1 MFLPVEMR
9 ISGLRNIVN
18 LWKFKLFD
26 TNMYSL
32 VESNSSLYGEIGFIV
47 ESNSYLYGEI
57 GFIVESNSYL
67 YGEIG
72 FIVEMKICVFERY
85 CIISC
90 STLEIS
96 VILLWKC
103 MENMD
108 RTEKFSSLA
117 DFAVLIID
125 LVF

>member
-47 ESNSYLYGEI
+47 ESNS
-57 GFIVESNSYL
+57 SL